1 MVMPKFSD
9 LFTDVLQSLSDGNAW
24 KLRDLRNKVVE
35 GLKLTENERSE
46 TIASGEGRAFNRVYW
61 ACECLAQ
68 SRAVFRPQRGFMQIT
83 DLGRELL
90 AENLEGVTLEHL
102 RQTEGMQEWERR
114 SEEMARARR
123 SQAEVESSTPLTAS
137 DSEYTPEEQIKIGVA
152 RLRAAVASD
161 LLTRVR
167 NESLR
172 FLEQV
177 VLKVLHAMGYG
188 EGEDDLEHLGGS
200 GDEGVDGVINQD
212 RLGLDQVYVQA
223 KRYREGGTIGRPDI
237 QAFVGALS
245 GKGATRGVFITTS
258 RFSQDARG
266 YAAKLSQPRIILIDG
281 NELSDLMLDNG
292 IAVTTD
298 RSNVVFKIDENF
310 FELD

>member
-1 MVMPKFSD
+1 
-9 LFTDVLQSLSDGNAW
+9 
-24 KLRDLRNKVVE
+24 
-35 GLKLTENERSE
+35 
-46 TIASGEGRAFNRVYW
+46 
-61 ACECLAQ
+61 
-68 SRAVFRPQRGFMQIT
+68 MQIT
-83 DLGRELL
+83 DWGRELL